1 MFSKDGSSL
10 SAKIN
15 VIIQKS
21 SHGVMIPQNHAII
34 ISIT

>member
-1 MFSKDGSSL
+1 MFSTDGNSL

-21 SHGVMIPQNHAII
+21 SHGVMIPKKTTQ
-34 ISIT
+34 